1 MDSTDKLINKI
12 WKTIE
17 GGDNLMIVGQAGTGK
32 SYFIRRL
39 AVHLESKGKTVVKT
53 AATGVAA
60 VNIGGSTL
68 HSWCGVGIAQ
78 DSAVS
83 LAEDIKAFPAYKK
96 RWLSVDILIIDEI
109 SMIGAYLFDKL
120 NEVAKIVRYNKKVW
134 GGIQMILVGDLLQL
148 PPVKDKW
155 IFRSRS
161 FEKLMRKGV
170 VVSLTK
176 PKRYPDKDW
185 YQLLSRIRVGK
196 PNSEDITKLN
206 KRMEAYD
213 KNWLKFREEQK
224 EYKIILAKNPNADID
239 WTIMPTILYS
249 KKRDVAQ
256 ENYEQLKSLPTEER
270 RYVAR
275 DEVLKGVGSTENYKK
290 VLEDI
295 FPAVVD
301 LKIGAQVM
309 LTYNM
314 WTEKGLCNGSRGVI
328 TKYIGEGVEVKFL
341 HSTEVIQRKSRTNK
355 TTDGNILLRS
365 QIPLIVAYS
374 TTIHKSQG
382 ASLDYIVVDIGRDI
396 FLPGQAYV
404 ALSRCRTLEGTF
416 ICAFSKDSITKVVNK
431 ALNFLIEL
439 GVE

>member
-1 MDSTDKLINKI
+1 
-12 WKTIE
+12 
-17 GGDNLMIVGQAGTGK
+17 
-32 SYFIRRL
+32 
-39 AVHLESKGKTVVKT
+39 
-53 AATGVAA
+53 
-60 VNIGGSTL
+60 
-68 HSWCGVGIAQ
+68 
-78 DSAVS
+78 
-83 LAEDIKAFPAYKK
+83 
-96 RWLSVDILIIDEI
+96 
-109 SMIGAYLFDKL
+109 
-120 NEVAKIVRYNKKVW
+120 
-134 GGIQMILVGDLLQL
+134 
-148 PPVKDKW
+148 
-155 IFRSRS
+155 
-161 FEKLMRKGV
+161 
-170 VVSLTK
+170 
-176 PKRYPDKDW
+176 
-185 YQLLSRIRVGK
+185 
-196 PNSEDITKLN
+196 
-206 KRMEAYD
+206 
-213 KNWLKFREEQK
+213 
-224 EYKIILAKNPNADID
+224 
-239 WTIMPTILYS
+239 MPTILYS

-416 ICAFSKDSITKVVNK
+416 ICAFSKDSITKVDNK